1 MMKWGFV
8 SAVILFSVQRAMSVV
23 LVFGEQSFFSSAWN
37 FSFNN
42 TFFFY
47 CYYFYYNFALYGIL
61 WSHFYFILDK
71 FYGLI

>member
-42 TFFFY
+42 TFCFF
-47 CYYFYYNFALYGIL
+47 FIVIIFITIL
-61 WSHFYFILDK
+61 LFTE
-71 FYGLI
+71 FYGLIFFF